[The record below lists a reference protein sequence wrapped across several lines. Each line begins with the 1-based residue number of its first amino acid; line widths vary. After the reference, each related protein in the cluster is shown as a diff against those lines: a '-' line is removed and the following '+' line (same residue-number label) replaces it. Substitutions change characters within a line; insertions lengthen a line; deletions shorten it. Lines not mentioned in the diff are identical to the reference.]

1 MRCDAT
7 ASIVGQRHTFSW
19 PARDEYLRRQS
30 ICAPDALMIGA
41 HFASSAL
48 TKSAVVAGV
57 LPGVGST
64 PGFINESITWGSASA
79 LLAASLSL
87 STMGFGVPAG
97 ARIAF
102 QV

>member
-30 ICAPDALMIGA
+30 TCAPDALMMGA

-48 TKSAVVAGV
+48 TKSAVVWGV
-57 LPGVGST
+57 EPGVGST
-64 PGFINESITWGSASA
+64 PAFRSESVTAGSASA
-79 LLAASLSL
+79 LLMAALSL
-87 STMGFGVPAG
+87 LTIGCGVPAG